1 MSARIAIVTTVDLE
15 VPDAD
20 EQLLLPHLP
29 EAELV
34 AWDDPAVD
42 WSAYDVAIL
51 RSTWNYTE
59 RLEEFRTWAGKAS
72 AVTRLVNPLETLV
85 WNTDKR
91 YLDDLAERGIPV
103 VPTLFVAPGDEV
115 VADAVAGS
123 VVVKP
128 SVGAGSA
135 GAGLFHDDPAAA
147 LAHVASLHSDGR
159 IAMVQPYLSQVDTH
173 GETALI
179 YLGGRFSHAAR
190 KAAILSR
197 GMSWS
202 TGLYA
207 DEKITPCKPT
217 DAERTL
223 ADRVVATLPAGLA
236 YARVDLL
243 PTDDGPVLLELELT
257 EPSLFLGMDPE
268 APARAAA
275 VFRALLD

>member
-15 VPDAD
+15 IPDAD

-34 AWDDPAVD
+34 GWDDPSVD

-59 RLEEFRTWAGKAS
+59 RLTEFLAWATRVS
-72 AVTRLVNPLETLV
+72 AVTRLVNPLETVV

-91 YLDDLAERGIPV
+91 YLDDLAARGIPV
-103 VPTLFVAPGDEV
+103 VPTVFVAPGEEAT
-115 VADAVAGS
+115 ADAVAGS

-147 LAHVASLHSDGR
+147 SAHLASLHADGR
-159 IAMVQPYLSQVDTH
+159 VAMIQPYLAQVDTD

-207 DEKITPCKPT
+207 DEKITPCEPT
-217 DAERTL
+217 PAEREL
-223 ADRVVATLPAGLA
+223 ADRVVATLPKELA

-243 PTDDGPVLLELELT
+243 PSEDGPVLLELELT
-257 EPSLFLGMDPE
+257 EPSLFLGMDAG
-268 APARAAA
+268 APQRAAA
-275 VFRALLD
+275 VFRGLLD